1 MLRWTPGHEGILGNE
16 RANEEAKRVAKGE
29 SSDKRL
35 FPRGCREDL
44 LQSQS
49 AAQQTHAKKTKDKA
63 KKWFEHSPRCQRL
76 WRIDPLMPSSNFR
89 KDTQGLE

>member
-1 MLRWTPGHEGILGNE
+1 MPGHEGVLGNE
-16 RANEEAKRVAKGE
+16 RANEEAKWAAKGK

-35 FPRGCREDL
+35 LTRGCREDL

-49 AAQQTHAKKTKDKA
+49 AAWQAHAKKNKGKA

-89 KDTQGLE
+89 KDTWGLE